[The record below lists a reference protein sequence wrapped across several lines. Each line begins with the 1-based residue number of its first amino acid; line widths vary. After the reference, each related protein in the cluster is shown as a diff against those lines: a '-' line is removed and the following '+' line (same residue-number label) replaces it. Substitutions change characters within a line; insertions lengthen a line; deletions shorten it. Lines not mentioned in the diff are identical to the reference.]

1 MICDEDIKMK
11 VLVTGAAGFIGN
23 HLAKR
28 LLDGGHQVVGID
40 NLNDYYD
47 PALKQARLDRIRGM
61 AGFYDERLD
70 ISDNPALELCF
81 AKHKPDYVVNLAAQA
96 GVRYSLVSPESYV
109 QSNLVGFANIL
120 EACRHHAVK
129 HLLFAS
135 TSSIYGANRKMP
147 YAEADSTDHQLNLYS
162 ASKKA
167 NEAMAHAY
175 SHLFGIPVTG
185 LRFFTVYGD
194 WGRPDMAFFKFA
206 DAIMQ
211 GKPIDIYNRGEMSR
225 DFTYVGDIIEGI
237 TRLIEQTPGPSPA
250 WDAQNPLPGQSGVA
264 PYKIYNIGCGKPV
277 KLMHY
282 IEVLEK
288 CLGREA
294 IKNLMPMQPGDVVD
308 TCADVSELAAAT
320 GYAPQTSVEE
330 GMDKFARW
338 YKSYY
343 RTG

>member
-1 MICDEDIKMK
+1 MK

-28 LLDGGHQVVGID
+28 LLDDGHEVVGID

-47 PALKQARLDRIRGM
+47 PALKQARLERISGCVL
-61 AGFYDERLD
+61 FSDERLD
-70 ISDNPALELCF
+70 ISDRPALEACF
-81 AKHKPDYVVNLAAQA
+81 DRHKPEYVVNLAAQA
-96 GVRYSLVSPESYV
+96 GVRYSLNSPESYV

-120 EACRHHAVK
+120 EACRRHEVK

-147 YAEADSTDHQLNLYS
+147 YAEADTTDHQLNLYS

-175 SHLFGIPVTG
+175 SHLFDIPATG

-206 DAIMQ
+206 DAIMK
-211 GKPIDIYNRGEMSR
+211 GEPIDIYNRGEMSR
-225 DFTYVGDIIEGI
+225 DFTYVGDIVEGI
-237 TRLIEQTPGPSPA
+237 TRLLDKPPRPA
-250 WDAQNPLPGQSGVA
+250 PEWDAQNPSPGQSGVA

-288 CLGREA
+288 CLGRKA
-294 IKNLMPMQPGDVVD
+294 VKNLIPMQPGDVVD
-308 TCADVSELAAAT
+308 TCADVSELTAAT
-320 GYAPQTSVEE
+320 GYAPETGVEE
-330 GMDKFARW
+330 GMEKFARW
-338 YKSYY
+338 YKTYY
-343 RTG
+343 GLG

>member
-1 MICDEDIKMK
+1 MK
-11 VLVTGAAGFIGN
+11 VLITGAAGFIGN

-28 LLDGGHQVVGID
+28 LLDDGCEVIGID

-47 PALKQARLDRIRGM
+47 PALKEARLDRIR
-61 AGFYDERLD
+61 ARPEFSDARLD
-70 ISDNPALELCF
+70 ISDKDALEACF
-81 AKHKPDYVVNLAAQA
+81 ETHKPEYVVNLAAQA
-96 GVRYSLVSPESYV
+96 GVRFSLDSPDSYV

-120 EACRHHAVK
+120 EACRGHGVK
-129 HLLFAS
+129 HLVFAS

-147 YAEADSTDHQLNLYS
+147 YAEKDTVDHQLNLYS

-175 SHLFGIPVTG
+175 SHLFNIPSTG

-206 DAIMQ
+206 NAIMK
-211 GKPIDIYNRGEMSR
+211 GEPIDVYNRGEMTR
-225 DFTYVGDIIEGI
+225 DFTYVGDIVEGI
-237 TRLIEQTPGPSPA
+237 SRLIDKPPHADPA
-250 WDAQNPLPGQSGVA
+250 WDAQNPEPGRSGVA
-264 PYKIYNIGCGKPV
+264 PYKVYNIGCGKPV

-294 IKNLMPMQPGDVVD
+294 KKNFMPMQPGDVRD
-308 TCADVSELAAAT
+308 TCADISELALAT
-320 GYAPQTSVEE
+320 GYEPSTTVEE
-330 GMDKFARW
+330 GMDRFARW

-343 RTG
+343 

>member
-1 MICDEDIKMK
+1 MK

-28 LLDGGHQVVGID
+28 LLDDGYDVVGID

-47 PALKQARLDRIRGM
+47 PSLKQARLERILGR
-61 AGFYDERLD
+61 AGFRDVRLD
-70 ISDNPALELCF
+70 ISDKAALEACF
-81 AKHKPDYVVNLAAQA
+81 ATHEPDYVVNLAAQA
-96 GVRYSLVSPESYV
+96 GVRFSLDSPDSYV

-120 EACRHHAVK
+120 EACRGHEVK
-129 HLLFAS
+129 HLVYAS

-147 YAEADSTDHQLNLYS
+147 YAETDTTDHQLNLYS

-175 SHLFGIPVTG
+175 SHLFHIPCTG

-206 DAIMQ
+206 NAIMK
-211 GKPIDIYNRGEMSR
+211 GEPIDVYNCGEMTR
-225 DFTYVGDIIEGI
+225 DFTYVGDIVEGI
-237 TRLIEQTPGPSPA
+237 MRVIPKLPQADPD
-250 WDAQNPLPGQSGVA
+250 WDAKAPALGRSGVA

-277 KLMHY
+277 TLMHY
-282 IEVLEK
+282 IEVLER
-288 CLGREA
+288 CLGRTA
-294 IKNLMPMQPGDVVD
+294 QKNMLPMQAGDVVD
-308 TCADVSELAAAT
+308 TCSDVGELAAAT
-320 GYAPQTSVEE
+320 GYAPETSVEE
-330 GMDKFARW
+330 GMTRFAEW

-343 RTG
+343 KFD